1 MMLRPILASLV
12 LFALVLGAS
21 AAPPPKTLHVAFDA
35 AETGFD
41 PPRIGDLYSARIAAH
56 IFESLVQ
63 YDHLAR
69 PLKIKP
75 LTAAAMP
82 EASADHRTWTVRL
95 TPGIYFADD
104 PAFKGI
110 KRELVAQDY
119 AYSIERYAD
128 PALKS
133 PLWNGVEDLGIRG
146 LAALRSR
153 AVEGKRP
160 FEYERPIEGLRA
172 LDRYTL
178 QVRVDAPR
186 PRLLETLAGLP
197 AVAREVV
204 EAYGEAI
211 GEHPV
216 GTGPFKLGAWRR
228 SSLIVLDRNPDFRA
242 VAYDA
247 EPASDDAEGRAWLAH
262 FKGRRLPM
270 IDRVEIAIIEESQP
284 MWLSFLDGKLDQL
297 TVPGDFASLA
307 MPAGRLAPYIDKR
320 GIRAHV
326 TLTPGVSYMYFNM
339 EHPLVGGYSAE
350 KIALRRAVA
359 LGMDVRRQIDL
370 LRGGQALVAQSP
382 IAAQLSGYDPAF
394 RSEMGEY
401 DPAKAK
407 ALLDTYGYLD
417 RNGDGWRELPDGKPL
432 VLEVASET
440 DQLSRRYDELMRRDM
455 DAIGLRVVFRPAQ
468 WPENAKAARAGKLMM
483 WLLGYYAAA
492 PDGLQ
497 ALVRL
502 YGPASGGLNASR
514 FRLAAMDALYE
525 RLLAL
530 PDGPERMALFDEAKR
545 LAVAYMPEKTLVHR
559 ITTDLTQPWLVGY
572 RRPLFWSYWYHMVD
586 IEHAPG
592 GGRR

>member
-1 MMLRPILASLV
+1 MPRTILASL
-12 LFALVLGAS
+12 ALVALALGAS

-41 PPRIGDLYSARIAAH
+41 PPQIGDLYSARIAAH

-69 PLKIKP
+69 PLKLKP

-82 EASADHRTWTVRL
+82 EASADYRSWTVRL

-110 KRELVAQDY
+110 KRELVAADY

-146 LAALRSR
+146 LAALRRR
-153 AVEGKRP
+153 AIEGKRP

-178 QVRVDAPR
+178 QIRVDAAR
-186 PRLLETLAGLP
+186 PRLLETLAVLP

-204 EAYGEAI
+204 EAYGRAI

-247 EPASDDAEGRAWLAH
+247 EPAPDDAEGQALLAH
-262 FKGRRLPM
+262 FKGHRLPM

-307 MPAGRLAPYIDKR
+307 MPAGRLAPYVERR

-339 EHPLVGGYSAE
+339 EHPLVGGYSPE

-359 LGMDVRRQIDL
+359 LGMNVQRQIDL

-417 RNGDGWRELPDGKPL
+417 RNGDGWREQPDGKPL

-440 DQLSRRYDELMRRDM
+440 DQLSRRYDELMQRDM
-455 DAIGLRVVFRPAQ
+455 DAIGLHVVFKPAQ

-502 YGPASGGLNASR
+502 YGPAAGGFNAGR
-514 FRLAAMDALYE
+514 FRLPAMDALYE

-586 IEHAPG
+586 IEQPS
-592 GGRR
+592 GGR

>member
-1 MMLRPILASLV
+1 MMLRSILASL
-12 LFALVLGAS
+12 ALAALALGAS

-41 PPRIGDLYSARIAAH
+41 PPQIGDLYSARIAAH

-69 PLKIKP
+69 PVKIKP

-82 EASADHRTWTVRL
+82 EASADYRTWTVRL

-146 LAALRSR
+146 LAALRRR
-153 AVEGKRP
+153 AIEGKRP

-178 QVRVDAPR
+178 QIRVDAAR
-186 PRLLETLAGLP
+186 PRLLETLAVLP

-204 EAYGEAI
+204 EGYGRAI

-228 SSLIVLDRNPDFRA
+228 SSLIVLDRSPDFRA

-247 EPASDDAEGRAWLAH
+247 EPAPDDAEGRALLAH

-270 IDRVEIAIIEESQP
+270 IDRVEIAVIEESQP

-307 MPAGRLAPYIDKR
+307 MPAGRLAPYIEKR

-326 TLTPGVSYMYFNM
+326 TLTPGVSYMYFNI
-339 EHPLVGGYSAE
+339 EHPLVGGYSPE

-359 LGMDVRRQIDL
+359 LGMNVQRQIDL

-382 IAAQLSGYDPAF
+382 IGAQLSGYDPAF

-440 DQLSRRYDELMRRDM
+440 DQLSRRYDELMQRDM
-455 DAIGLRVVFRPAQ
+455 EAIGLRVVFKPAQ

-514 FRLAAMDALYE
+514 FKLPAMDALYE
-525 RLLAL
+525 RLVAL
-530 PDGPERMALFDEAKR
+530 PDGPERMALFDDAKR
-545 LAVAYMPEKTLVHR
+545 LAVAYMPEKTMVHR

-572 RRPLFWSYWYHMVD
+572 RRPLFWSYWYHVVD
-586 IEHAPG
+586 IENAPSV
-592 GGRR
+592 GRR

>member
-1 MMLRPILASLV
+1 MLRTILASL
-12 LFALVLGAS
+12 ALVALALGAS

-41 PPRIGDLYSARIAAH
+41 PPQIGDLYSARIAAH

-69 PLKIKP
+69 PLKLKP

-82 EASADHRTWTVRL
+82 EASADYRSWTVRL

-146 LAALRSR
+146 LAALRRR
-153 AVEGKRP
+153 AIEGKRP

-178 QVRVDAPR
+178 QIRVDAPR
-186 PRLLETLAGLP
+186 PRLLEALAGLP

-204 EAYGEAI
+204 EAYGGAI

-216 GTGPFKLGAWRR
+216 GTGPFRLGAWRR
-228 SSLIVLDRNPDFRA
+228 SSLIVLERNPDFRA
-242 VAYDA
+242 VAYAA
-247 EPASDDAEGRAWLAH
+247 EPAPEDAEGRALLAH
-262 FKGRRLPM
+262 FKGHRLPM

-307 MPAGRLAPYIDKR
+307 MPAGRLAPYIEKR

-326 TLTPGVSYMYFNM
+326 TLTPAVSYMYFNM
-339 EHPLVGGYSAE
+339 EHPLVGGYSPE
-350 KIALRRAVA
+350 KIALRRAIA
-359 LGMDVRRQIDL
+359 LGMNVPRQIDL

-417 RNGDGWRELPDGKPL
+417 RNGDGWREQPDGKPL

-440 DQLSRRYDELMRRDM
+440 DQLSRRYDELMQRDM
-455 DAIGLRVVFRPAQ
+455 DAIGLHVVFKPAQ
-468 WPENAKAARAGKLMM
+468 WPENAKASRAGKLMM
-483 WLLGYYAAA
+483 WLLGYYAGA

-502 YGPASGGLNASR
+502 YGPAAGGFNAGR
-514 FRLAAMDALYE
+514 FRLPAMDALYE

-586 IEHAPG
+586 IEQPS
-592 GGRR
+592 GGR